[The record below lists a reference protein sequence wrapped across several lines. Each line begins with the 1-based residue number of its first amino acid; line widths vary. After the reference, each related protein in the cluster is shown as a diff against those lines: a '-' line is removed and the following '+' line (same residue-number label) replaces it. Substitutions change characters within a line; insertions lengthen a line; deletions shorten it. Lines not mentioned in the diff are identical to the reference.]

1 MIPELTNW
9 LMVFLRFSAML
20 AVFPVFS
27 AQNFPVQLRL
37 ALGAILALLVSAVLP
52 NPVLAPDL
60 WGLAGQMA
68 MEVGIGLML
77 GFASRMI
84 FFALEIAGAI
94 IGIEIGLAMP
104 AGLNPMSDTSM
115 TAPAAI
121 LYYLALMLWLTLD
134 LHHWM
139 LAGLQRTYSFLPV
152 GGAHLSQAFLADIV
166 GRTSGVFAMAL
177 QLAAPLMAVSFIIS
191 LIFSVLGRAVPQMN
205 VFSESFAVR
214 PLVGLSVFGL
224 TLDLMSEHIV
234 NYLRRLPEDML
245 RVAQLLGSH

>member
-1 MIPELTNW
+1 MTPELTNG
-9 LMVFLRFSAML
+9 LMVFLRVSAML

-37 ALGAILALLVSAVLP
+37 ALGALMALLVGATLP
-52 NPVLAPDL
+52 APVLAQDL
-60 WGLAGQMA
+60 WGLAGQMT
-68 MEVGIGLML
+68 MEIAIGLML
-77 GFASRMI
+77 GFASRMV

-94 IGIEIGLAMP
+94 LGVEIGLALP
-104 AGLNPMSDTSM
+104 AGINAISDTTM
-115 TAPAAI
+115 TVPGTL
-121 LYYLALMLWLTLD
+121 LYYLAVMLWLTLD
-134 LHHWM
+134 MHHWM
-139 LAGLQRTYSFLPV
+139 LAGFQRTFSFLPV
-152 GGAHLSQAFLADIV
+152 GGAHVSQAFLADIV
-166 GRTSGVFAMAL
+166 GRTSGIFVIAL

-205 VFSESFAVR
+205 VFNECFAVR

-245 RVAQLLGSH
+245 RVAQLLGAH

>member
-1 MIPELTNW
+1 MIAPFTNW
-9 LMVFLRFSAML
+9 LLVFLRVSAML

-27 AQNFPVQLRL
+27 ARNFPVQLRL
-37 ALGAILALLVSAVLP
+37 ALGAITALLVSATLP
-52 NPVLAPDL
+52 APVLAQDL

-68 MEVGIGLML
+68 MEVLIGLML

-94 IGIEIGLAMP
+94 IGVEIGLSMP
-104 AGLNPMSDTSM
+104 TGINPMSATSM
-115 TAPAAI
+115 TPPAAI
-121 LYYLALMLWLTLD
+121 LYYLAIMLWLTLD

-139 LAGLQRTYSFLPV
+139 LVGFQRTYAFLPI

-166 GRTSGVFAMAL
+166 ARTSGLFVIAL

-205 VFSESFAVR
+205 VFGESFAVR
-214 PLVGLSVFGL
+214 PLVGLSVLGL
-224 TLDLMSEHIV
+224 TLQLMSEHIV
-234 NYLRRLPEDML
+234 NYLRRLPEDVL
-245 RVAQLLGSH
+245 RVAQLLGTH

>member
-9 LMVFLRFSAML
+9 LMVFLRVSAML

-27 AQNFPVQLRL
+27 ARNFPVQLRL
-37 ALGAILALLVSAVLP
+37 ALGALMALLISATLP
-52 NPVLAPDL
+52 QTPLAPDL

-68 MEVGIGLML
+68 MEVGIGLLL

-84 FFALEIAGAI
+84 FFALEITGAI
-94 IGIEIGLAMP
+94 VGIEIGLSMP
-104 AGLNPMSDTSM
+104 SSLNPMSETSM
-115 TAPAAI
+115 TAPASI
-121 LYYLALMLWLTLD
+121 LYYLAIMLWLTLD
-134 LHHWM
+134 MHHWM
-139 LAGLQRTYSFLPV
+139 LAGFQRTYSFLPV
-152 GGAHLSQAFLADIV
+152 GGAHVSQAFLADIV
-166 GRTSGVFAMAL
+166 GRTSGIFVIAL

-191 LIFSVLGRAVPQMN
+191 LVFSVLGRAVPQMN

-234 NYLRRLPEDML
+234 NYLRHLPEDVL
-245 RVAQLLGSH
+245 RVAQLLGAH